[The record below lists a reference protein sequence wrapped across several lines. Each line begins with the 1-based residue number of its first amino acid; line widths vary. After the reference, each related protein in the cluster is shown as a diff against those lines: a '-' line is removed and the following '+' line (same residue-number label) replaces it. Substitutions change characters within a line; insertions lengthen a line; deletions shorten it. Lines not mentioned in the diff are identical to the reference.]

1 MLVRSRS
8 IALAWLLA
16 VWTLSGRAAAE
27 EPSTETASADPLA
40 DLEANEA
47 MPPPGY
53 LPGSREHVG
62 LGLSPHAP
70 EQRSVLPGGV
80 TPAFGAPLA
89 PAAGGHLELHG
100 YLQAGIRAGIGEREN
115 VADSGQ
121 SRTTLHGDPVV
132 PGAGGYFEATNTVPG
147 PWAEL
152 DFSCVTPAVT
162 GTIKIGAW
170 NLSESMA
177 SSSYFQPPAQL
188 WVNDAYLAYHPA
200 AFGPLS
206 INWNVGVFPDRYGA
220 MAQFSE
226 GQYGASIIGSIYGIG
241 ETLSAR
247 YELSQHFAL
256 EAEHGFKG
264 DLARAPIGIL
274 PGGENDFARP
284 YEGSTL
290 VHHAHLGFDFRGLL
304 RPAVHYI
311 SAFSQDDLYD
321 NVDDPD
327 YDPDPPKA
335 DGSIGI
341 IGADV
346 RIDARR
352 FGYLYLG
359 GSRMDATHSRSVSNI
374 VTVLN
379 AGSGKDLME
388 RYFGPNS
395 DGSGKLTLIGG
406 QYSVSLG
413 TLLRYPDEFWGEG
426 PDLQLTLFG
435 LYGHVSSVEDAY
447 DDVDKYKLGGE
458 LTYGMLSWLAA
469 SARFDRAVPDAD
481 RTSSAFSVI
490 TTKAIFRSDWQT
502 TASLTLQYSRF
513 LYGSNVEL
521 KGDNRLQNTL
531 SGMPDEH
538 VLAVYGTMWW

>member
-1 MLVRSRS
+1 MLVRLRS
-8 IALAWLLA
+8 IALGSLLA
-16 VWTLSGRAAAE
+16 VAAYAGRASAQ
-27 EPSTETASADPLA
+27 EPATEAPGDDPIG
-40 DLEANEA
+40 DLEESES

-62 LGLSPHAP
+62 LGLSPHSP

-89 PAAGGHLELHG
+89 PAEGGHLEFHG
-100 YLQAGIRAGIGEREN
+100 YIQAGIRAGIGQRDTVN
-115 VADSGQ
+115 SGQ
-121 SRTTLHGDPVV
+121 HQTTFHGDPVV
-132 PGAGGYFEATNTVPG
+132 PGAGGYFENTNTVPG

-152 DFSCVTPAVT
+152 DFSYVTPTVGA
-162 GTIKIGAW
+162 TIKLGAW
-170 NLSESMA
+170 NLSESMS

-188 WVNDAYLAYHPA
+188 WVNDAYLTYRPR
-200 AFGPLS
+200 AFGPLV
-206 INWNVGVFPDRYGA
+206 IDWNVGVYPDRYGA

-226 GQYGASIIGSIYGIG
+226 GQYGASIIGSIYGMG

-247 YELSQHFAL
+247 YKLSPEFAL
-256 EAEHGFKG
+256 QAEHGIKG
-264 DLARAPIGIL
+264 DFARAPIGIL
-274 PGGENDFARP
+274 PGGENDYARP

-290 VHHAHLGFDFRGLL
+290 VNHAHLGFDWRGIV

-321 NVDDPD
+321 DVDDPE

-335 DGSIGI
+335 DGQIEI
-341 IGADV
+341 IGADL
-346 RIDARR
+346 RLDLRR
-352 FGYLYLG
+352 FGFVYLG
-359 GSRMDATHSRSVSNI
+359 GSRMDASHSRSVSNI

-395 DGSGKLTLIGG
+395 DGSGKLTLVGG
-406 QYSVSLG
+406 QYTVSLG

-426 PDLQLTLFG
+426 PDLWVTLFG

-469 SARFDRAVPDAD
+469 SARFDRAVPNAD
-481 RTSSAFSVI
+481 HTSSSFSVI
-490 TTKAIFRSDWQT
+490 TGKAIFRSDWQT
-502 TASLTLQYSRF
+502 SASLTLQYSRF
-513 LYGSNVEL
+513 LYGSDVEL

-531 SGMPDEH
+531 SGTPDEH